1 MSVKITSLQAEN
13 VKRIKAVQ
21 ITPAPTGLTVLGGN
35 NNQGKTSVLDAIAW
49 ALGGEKYRPAAAQ
62 RQGANTPPHLRVT
75 LSNGFVVERRG
86 KNSALTVTDPSGRR
100 GGQQLLNEF
109 VEQFALDLPR
119 FLQAGE
125 REKAETLLRIIGVG
139 DQLAAL
145 DRKIKAA
152 YDKRTAVGQI
162 AAQKKHYAD
171 ELPYYSD
178 APGELISASEL
189 IRQQQDILARNGEN
203 QRKRQHAA
211 ELEQQVQT
219 LQARA
224 DDLQARVDEAY
235 AALIRAKNDLVTAR
249 QDAADLQDEST
260 AALEASLADIEETNR
275 KVRANL
281 DKDRAEEDAQ
291 RLDEEYDGLT
301 GKITELRGKR
311 LALLEGASLP
321 LPGLDVQ
328 DGVLTYNGQ
337 RWGDMSGSDQLRVAT
352 AIVRRL
358 NPACGFVL
366 LDKLEQMD
374 LPTLRD
380 FGAWLEN
387 EGLQAIATRVSTGG
401 ECQII
406 IEDGR
411 VCEHRPTLEPCESG
425 GAGNAGQNYNDAA
438 AQEPPAKQWTKG
450 AF

>member
-21 ITPAPTGLTVLGGN
+21 IEPAVTGLTIVGGD
-35 NNQGKTSVLDAIAW
+35 NNQGKTSILDAIAW
-49 ALGGEKYRPAAAQ
+49 ALGGEKFRPAAAQ
-62 RQGANTPPHLRVT
+62 REGSNAPLRLRVT
-75 LSNGFVVERRG
+75 LSNGFLVERKG

-125 REKAETLLRIIGVG
+125 REKADTLLRIIGVG
-139 DQLAAL
+139 ERLNAIDQ
-145 DRKIKAA
+145 KIKAT

-162 AAQKKHYAD
+162 ASQKKHYAD
-171 ELPYYSD
+171 ELIFYPD
-178 APGELISASEL
+178 APDSPISAVEL
-189 IRQQQDILARNGEN
+189 IRRQQDILARNGEN
-203 QRKRQHAA
+203 QRKRQQAA
-211 ELEQQVQT
+211 ALEQ
-219 LQARA
+219 RA
-224 DDLQARVDEAY
+224 AALQARVDALTGQLREASEQY
-235 AALIRAKNDLVTAR
+235 ADALRELEAAKKT
-249 QDAADLQDEST
+249 AADLQDEST
-260 AALEASLADIEETNR
+260 AELEASLADVEETNER
-275 KVRANL
+275 VRANL
-281 DKDRAEEDAQ
+281 DKERAEEDA
-291 RLDEEYDGLT
+291 RHMAAEYDALT
-301 GKITELRGKR
+301 QKIRELRDKR
-311 LALLEGASLP
+311 LELLQGASLP

-328 DGVLTYNGQ
+328 DGALTYNGK
-337 RWGDMSGSDQLRVAT
+337 RWNDMSGSDQLRVAT

-358 NPACGFVL
+358 NPNCGFVL

-374 LPTLRD
+374 LRTLAE
-380 FGAWLEN
+380 FGAWLES

-411 VCEHRPTLEPCESG
+411 V
-425 GAGNAGQNYNDAA
+425 AGQDYIDAA
-438 AQEPPAKQWTKG
+438 AKEPVAARQWTKG

>member
-21 ITPAPTGLTVLGGN
+21 IAPAATGLTLVGGN
-35 NNQGKTSVLDAIAW
+35 NGQGKTSVLDAIAW

-62 RQGANTPPHLRVT
+62 REGANTPPHLRLT
-75 LSNGFVVERRG
+75 LSNGFVVERKG

-125 REKAETLLRIIGVG
+125 REKADTLLRIIGVG
-139 DQLAAL
+139 DRLTAL
-145 DRKIKAA
+145 DQKIKAL
-152 YDKRTAVGQI
+152 YDRRTAVGQI

-171 ELPYYSD
+171 EMPSYPD
-178 APGELISASEL
+178 APEEPVSAAEL
-189 IRQQQDILARNGEN
+189 IRQQQEILARNGEN
-203 QRKRQHAA
+203 QRKREHLAEITHTKHRYRDELQQLDERIAMLQEQRDGLLAQYNEAA
-211 ELEQQVQT
+211 AQEEI
-219 LQARA
+219 ARKT
-224 DDLQARVDEAY
+224 
-235 AALIRAKNDLVTAR
+235 AAGLR
-249 QDAADLQDEST
+249 DEST
-260 AALEASLADIEETNR
+260 AELEASLENVEAINVR
-275 KVRANL
+275 VRANL
-281 DKDRAEEDAQ
+281 DKARAEDEAQ
-291 RLDEEYDGLT
+291 RMADEYTGLT
-301 GKITELRGKR
+301 GKIEELRGKR

-321 LPGLDVQ
+321 LPALDVQ
-328 DGVLTYNGQ
+328 DGVLTYQGH

-352 AIVRRL
+352 AIVRCL
-358 NPACGFVL
+358 NPSCGFVL

-374 LPTLRD
+374 LRTLNE
-380 FGAWLEN
+380 FGAWLES

-411 VCEHRPTLEPCESG
+411 VCERGATLEPCESG
-425 GAGNAGQNYNDAA
+425 DASNSG
-438 AQEPPAKQWTKG
+438 KTWTKG

>member
-21 ITPAPTGLTVLGGN
+21 ITPAATGLTLVGGD

-62 RQGANTPPHLRVT
+62 REGANTPPHLRLT
-75 LSNGFVVERRG
+75 LSNGFVVERKG

-125 REKAETLLRIIGVG
+125 REKADTLLRIIGVG
-139 DQLAAL
+139 DRLTAL
-145 DRKIKAA
+145 DQRIKAL
-152 YDKRTAVGQI
+152 YDRRTAVGQI

-171 ELPYYSD
+171 EMPSYPD
-178 APGELISASEL
+178 APEEPVSAAEL
-189 IRQQQDILARNGEN
+189 IRQQQEILARNGEN
-203 QRKRQHAA
+203 QRKREKAETLAQRAA
-211 ELEQQVQT
+211 MMQAKVDSLTEQLREASEQCATVLQELE
-219 LQARA
+219 
-224 DDLQARVDEAY
+224 
-235 AALIRAKNDLVTAR
+235 TAR
-249 QDAADLQDEST
+249 TSAADLRDEST
-260 AALEASLADIEETNR
+260 AELESSLENVEAINA

-281 DKDRAEEDAQ
+281 DKARAEDEAQ
-291 RLDEEYDGLT
+291 RMADEYANMT
-301 GKITELRGKR
+301 GQIEELRGKR
-311 LALLEGASLP
+311 LELLEGASLP
-321 LPGLDVQ
+321 LPGLDVK
-328 DGVLTYNGQ
+328 DGALIYQGK
-337 RWGDMSGSDQLRVAT
+337 RWSDMSGSDQLRVAT

-358 NPACGFVL
+358 NPNCGFVL

-374 LPTLRD
+374 LHTLQD
-380 FGAWLEN
+380 FGEWLDS
-387 EGLQAIATRVSTGG
+387 EGLQAIATRVSTGS

-411 VCEHRPTLEPCESG
+411 V
-425 GAGNAGQNYNDAA
+425 AGQNYANAEQ
-438 AQEPPAKQWTKG
+438 AQAPATPWKKG